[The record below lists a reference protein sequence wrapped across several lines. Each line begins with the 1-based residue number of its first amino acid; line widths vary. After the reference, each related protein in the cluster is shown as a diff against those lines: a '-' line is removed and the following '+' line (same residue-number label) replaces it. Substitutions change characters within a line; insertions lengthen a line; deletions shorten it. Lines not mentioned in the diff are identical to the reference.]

1 MTIATVQEHD
11 LMKKTRLILAAVLA
25 LATGASQAQT
35 VLKEQATDNAVTLY
49 LDGGP
54 LPGPAAQNNNRI
66 VRIQLW
72 ACPEGTIRPADG
84 AVVFFG
90 PSSSGLYRPGPPWIP
105 RNIVLGA
112 RDCLLRTYDDMGQ
125 ETDQIVAMVRM
136 PDDGRYYITAGRQG
150 DQIDS
155 RTSTTNGSAVA
166 ATAVGAAAAGYFNPC
181 SATAFNLLSD
191 PVPNPR
197 KNPAKYA
204 CFMGYK
210 AHAGGN

>member
-1 MTIATVQEHD
+1 MDKA
-11 LMKKTRLILAAVLA
+11 RALAAFALIAVTLA
-25 LATGASQAQT
+25 VVDTAQAQT
-35 VLKEQATDNAVTLY
+35 VLKEQATDNAITLY
-49 LDGGP
+49 VDDGP
-54 LPGPAAQNNNRI
+54 LPGPDTQNNNRI
-66 VRIQLW
+66 VRIQHW

-90 PSSSGLYRPGPPWIP
+90 PPSSGSYRPGPPWAP

-112 RDCLLRTYDDMGQ
+112 RDCLLRTYDDLGQ
-125 ETDQIVAMVRM
+125 ETDQIVTMIRM
-136 PDDGRYYITAGRQG
+136 PDDGSYYITAGRQG

-155 RTSTTNGSAVA
+155 STSTHSTNAVA
-166 ATAVGAAAAGYFNPC
+166 AAAVGAAAAGYYNKC
-181 SATAFNLLSD
+181 SSTAFELLSA
-191 PVPNPR
+191 PVPNPK